1 MKYYKIL
8 NYLGLIFGL
17 ISSLVLLI
25 TLYLILL
32 NQNLN
37 ILIRANTFNEFWF
50 EFIMIS
56 IFTIII
62 LIALIIMV
70 LKKEEE
76 N

>member
-8 NYLGLIFGL
+8 NYLALIFGL

-32 NQNLN
+32 NQNLS

-50 EFIMIS
+50 EFIMVS
-56 IFTIII
+56 IFTIVI

-70 LKKEEE
+70 LKKEEK